1 MPIVFVHGV
10 NNRKEDADYEPSRA
24 RIEQSLRSILA
35 ADLDL
40 DIDPKLLSV
49 LFPYWGGDGVKFRWN
64 QASLPTNKTPV
75 KALNLKL
82 TGSRAAEYE
91 LWIHEVQAQNGGK
104 PVVLGDIS
112 RQDKGFEKAVDLVWD
127 AASIVAQTE
136 ADYKQVLERYD
147 ASRRYAAS
155 TIPAW
160 AIQQPP
166 LTNQQFIDKL
176 NQEIAPLV
184 NAPGALAVQA
194 MGLKDWWQSLGEAV
208 NRLGSAPSDAITAL
222 ALAKARESLHT
233 KATRFLGDI
242 FVYLNSHQGA
252 NAPGAIVDVV
262 KKALEQAD
270 KNRRPGD
277 DKLIVIGHSLGGVI
291 LYDILTYF
299 APGIK
304 VDLFATIGSQVPVF
318 EEMTLFRVSQQG
330 VPANPPTDRLS
341 KPGNIEKWVNV
352 FDTNDIFSFR
362 AEGVFNGVE
371 DYKFDTGYGLLEA
384 HGGYFTRPSFYKK
397 LALRMKGK

>member
-35 ADLDL
+35 PDLG
-40 DIDPKLLSV
+40 IDAKVLSV
-49 LFPYWGGDGVKFRWN
+49 SFPYWGGDGVKFRWN
-64 QASLPTNKTPV
+64 QASLPTSKTNV

-82 TGSRAAEYE
+82 TGLQAAEYE
-91 LWIHEVQAQNGGK
+91 LWIQEVQAQNGGK

-112 RQDKGFEKAVDLVWD
+112 RQDKGFAKAVDLVWD

-136 ADYKQVLERYD
+136 EGYQEVLDRYE
-147 ASRRYAAS
+147 ASRRYAAK
-155 TIPAW
+155 TIPSW

-166 LTNQQFIDKL
+166 LTNRAFIDKL
-176 NQEIAPLV
+176 NQEIAPLL

-194 MGLKDWWQSLGEAV
+194 MGLKDWWASLGEAV
-208 NRLGSAPSDAITAL
+208 NRLGSAPNDAVTAL
-222 ALAKARESLHT
+222 ALARARESLHA

-242 FVYLNSHQGA
+242 FVYLNTHQGEK
-252 NAPGAIVDVV
+252 APGAIASVV
-262 KKALEQAD
+262 MEALKQAD
-270 KNRRPGD
+270 QARKPGD

-291 LYDILTYF
+291 LYDIFTYF
-299 APGIK
+299 DTDIT
-304 VDLFATIGSQVPVF
+304 VDLFATIGSQVAVF
-318 EEMTLFRVSQQG
+318 EEMTLYRASKSG
-330 VPANPPTDRLS
+330 VPANPPVDRLD
-341 KPGNIEKWVNV
+341 KPAKVEKWVNV

-362 AEGVFNGVE
+362 AEGVFKGVE

-384 HGGYFTRPSFYKK
+384 HGGYFARPSFYKR
-397 LALRMKGK
+397 LAVRLKGK